1 MSGRID
7 FLHYDKSGN
16 IGDFL
21 CSPRHYF
28 DFKADRDTLIVGGG
42 ASNGFFASR
51 ARRLRADVRVGWG
64 IGQSWR
70 FDSPPGFLMMWLS
83 QLKRR
88 FCYDLVS
95 TRDPSL
101 ASLTLP
107 LVPCVSVF
115 HAVTEIPCGENIGVF
130 LNASSSVSGRILQ
143 DTGFLEAA
151 YDRPVN
157 HAINVGEVDE
167 FMETF
172 RHTGLL
178 ITNSY
183 HAAYWGLLSGRQ
195 VHVIG
200 YSSKFTNLLALF
212 GYGPE
217 RVIAVERGNVKELE
231 RAIHSCPGREP
242 LKCEDPS
249 GTRSRFRSLNLDFS
263 KKLEVLG
270 VSASIRITE

>member
-1 MSGRID
+1 MLGRID
-7 FLHYDKSGN
+7 FLHYDKTGN

-51 ARRLRADVRVGWG
+51 ARAQRADLRVGWG

-70 FDSPPGFLMMWLS
+70 FDTPPGFLMMLLS

-95 TRDPSL
+95 TRDPSI
-101 ASLTLP
+101 AGPTLP

-115 HAVTEIPCGENIGVF
+115 HAITEIPCGESVGVF
-130 LNASSSVSGRILQ
+130 LNASGPVSGRFSE
-143 DTGFLEAA
+143 DVNFLKAA
-151 YDRPVN
+151 YARPVIR
-157 HAINVGEVDE
+157 AINEGEVE
-167 FMETF
+167 KFMEAF

-217 RVIAVERGNVKELE
+217 RVIAVERGNVEELE
-231 RAIHSCPGREP
+231 RAIHSCPDLEP

-249 GTRSRFRSLNLDFS
+249 EARSRFRSLNLDFA
-263 KKLEVLG
+263 KKLEGLG
-270 VSASIRITE
+270 IYASIRISE